1 MFRNWQ
7 TIDENLKKAAD
18 TSIKDVLDV
27 QPDERVLIVT
37 NPVEDVYTISV
48 ALHDA
53 VLQAGGVP
61 VLLVQPVKSQ
71 IDMAEEGV
79 IKAIESEPD
88 VLISMS
94 AEKIGK
100 DARGIR
106 WPYEYNGEKFDHIFD
121 FLRDGKKTMRAFW
134 SPGVTKQIFMDTV
147 PIDYERLVRESL
159 ALKMIFDDAVAVTVT
174 SGKGT
179 DVRIGIR
186 NRKGILDNGDYR
198 KGGEGGN
205 LPAGET
211 FISPENGSVD
221 GVVVYDGSISLN
233 EGEVIIREPI
243 RVEIKNGFVS
253 NIDGGDEAEKL
264 KETLLLSEQNARMF
278 EKEGKISQGMGEV
291 YAKNARNIG
300 ELGIGLNPK
309 AKIIGNMLVDEK
321 AYGTCHIAI
330 GSNYD
335 NDAPCLTHLDG
346 LVLEPTV
353 TVRYG
358 DGTTRVI
365 MDQGSLRLLS

>member
-7 TIDENLKKAAD
+7 TVDDMLKKAAD
-18 TSIKDVLDV
+18 TAIRDVV
-27 QPDERVLIVT
+27 NVKRGERVLIVT

-53 VLQAGGVP
+53 VSQVRGVP
-61 VLLVQPVKSQ
+61 VLMVQPVKSQ

-79 IKAIESEPD
+79 IKALGSEPA

-106 WPYEYNGEKFDHIFD
+106 SPYEYNEERYDHIFD
-121 FLRDGKKTMRAFW
+121 FLLDGKKTMRAFW

-147 PIDYERLVRESL
+147 PIDYGRLKKESL
-159 ALKMIFDDAVAVTVT
+159 ALKKILDDALEVSVT
-174 SGKGT
+174 SDKGT
-179 DVRIGIR
+179 DVTIGIAGR
-186 NRKGILDNGDYR
+186 EGMLDNGDYR

-211 FISPENGSVD
+211 FISPEIGRTE
-221 GVVVYDGSISLN
+221 GVIVFDGSISLS

-243 RVEIKNGFVS
+243 RVEVENGFVRTV
-253 NIDGGDEAEKL
+253 DGGDEAGKL
-264 KETLLLSEQNARMF
+264 TETLLLSEQNARAF
-278 EKEGKISQGMGEV
+278 EKDGKIAQGAGEV

-309 AKIIGNMLVDEK
+309 AKVIGNMLVDEK
-321 AYGTCHIAI
+321 AFRTCHIAL

-335 NDAPCLTHLDG
+335 NDAPSLTHLDG
-346 LVLEPTV
+346 LILDPTL

-365 MDQGSLRLLS
+365 MNRGDLQL